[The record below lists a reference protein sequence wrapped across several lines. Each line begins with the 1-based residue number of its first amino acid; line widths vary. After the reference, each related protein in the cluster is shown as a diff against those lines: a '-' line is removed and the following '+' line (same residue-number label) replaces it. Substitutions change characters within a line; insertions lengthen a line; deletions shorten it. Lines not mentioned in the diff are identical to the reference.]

1 MENNKGLRKAK
12 QPCSLELNGSKKYP
26 LPKGNSGF
34 YNLFQSRRRQKYKQ
48 YPPPRPL
55 PFSRWSASPPSKHR
69 DYLIAS

>member
-48 YPPPRPL
+48 YPPPPL
-55 PFSRWSASPPSKHR
+55 SPSPAGVRVH
-69 DYLIAS
+69 LQNIVII